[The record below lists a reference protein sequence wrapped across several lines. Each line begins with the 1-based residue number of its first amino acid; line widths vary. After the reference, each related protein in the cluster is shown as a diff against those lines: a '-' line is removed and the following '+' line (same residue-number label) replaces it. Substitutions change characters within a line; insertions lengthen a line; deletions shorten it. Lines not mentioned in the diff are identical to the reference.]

1 MTAVTLHRTI
11 PALAASAAAR
21 AGPSRLSSIGPA
33 TTKRQPPPGLR
44 LTGSPRRARPEVS
57 VAPCANSFA
66 LEPDPAANDVEEKLA
81 NRMGADSPRRRGSPG
96 SGTPNFSPPDYI
108 RAVPTVD
115 LPDDELAAVTAAIR
129 GVIQGDPYPRA
140 PRLVPMRTALAK
152 FEAATVA
159 DADCRRRG
167 RRVVEGL
174 TVGHSSQAGAVR
186 EG

>member
-1 MTAVTLHRTI
+1 
-11 PALAASAAAR
+11 
-21 AGPSRLSSIGPA
+21 
-33 TTKRQPPPGLR
+33 
-44 LTGSPRRARPEVS
+44 
-57 VAPCANSFA
+57 
-66 LEPDPAANDVEEKLA
+66 
-81 NRMGADSPRRRGSPG
+81 
-96 SGTPNFSPPDYI
+96 
-108 RAVPTVD
+108 VPTVD